1 MITRQSASIGEMVN
15 QSITVLTKPGVATFE
30 QYEKRGN
37 LTNALIYVAILAVIS
52 GALGLF
58 TGGVRGFLGGFLSPF
73 IGFLIFTGLV
83 YYIGK
88 QQGGTGTFDE
98 VAYTFSLFWVPLSLI
113 VAILSFLLVITIVGI
128 LLLPVLGILALIA
141 SVYFAYLAAQASLNL
156 PAGGKVWVTLI
167 LAALGTWIAQLVIGL
182 IFR

>member
-1 MITRQSASIGEMVN
+1 MITRQSASIGEMIN
-15 QSITVLTKPGVATFE
+15 QSVTVLTKPSVATFE

-37 LTNALIYVAILAVIS
+37 LTNTLVYVGILAVIS
-52 GALGLF
+52 GVLGLF
-58 TGGVRGFLGGFLSPF
+58 TGGFRGLLSGFLSPF

-88 QQGGTGTFDE
+88 QQGGSGTFDE

-113 VAILSFLLVITIVGI
+113 VSILSFLLVITIIGI
-128 LLLPVLGILALIA
+128 LLVPVLLILGLIA
-141 SVYFAYLAAQASLNL
+141 NVYFAYLAARSSMNL
-156 PAGGKVWVTLI
+156 PAGGKVWLTLI
-167 LAALGTWIAQLVIGL
+167 LAALGTWLVQVIIGW